1 MELKEFIKTAV
12 TDIAG
17 AVSELQN
24 ELQNGTIIN
33 PTISRGD
40 SVNAI
45 LINNEVRMMERLHF
59 DIAVTVTETTELNG
73 NARVGISVI
82 GAKLNQGNAE
92 TTENVSRM
100 TFSIPVVLPST
111 HVKTALELKRD
122 GRQ

>member
-1 MELKEFIKTAV
+1 MIWNF
-12 TDIAG
+12 
-17 AVSELQN
+17 
-24 ELQNGTIIN
+24 
-33 PTISRGD
+33 
-40 SVNAI
+40 
-45 LINNEVRMMERLHF
+45 INNEVRMMERLHF